1 MSGRALKKVVLE
13 LGSSDPFIVSEDAD
27 LDLTVE
33 TAVVARFQNTGQ
45 DCIAAK
51 RFIVQQNI
59 ATEFT
64 TRFLAAVATL
74 KVSDP
79 SDRDTKIGP
88 MARDEFRHEIEQQ
101 VQQSL
106 DMGASLLAG
115 GHRLEGPGF
124 FFEPT
129 VLGDVVPGMR
139 VFDEETFGP
148 TAAIVVSRDDEESI
162 DLANRSPYGLGASIW
177 TRDIAK
183 AELMARQIDAG
194 MVFING
200 LVVSDP
206 RLPFGGIK
214 RSGYGRELSEFGNP
228 GIRQPK
234 KRFGLDLSADRPSK
248 VLRGREAFLTCK
260 EVLHRGPQGRGRIWH
275 RPEPSGPL
283 STL

>member
-214 RSGYGRELSEFGNP
+214 RSGYGRELSEFG
-228 GIRQPK
+228 IREFVNLK
-234 KRFGLDLSADRPSK
+234 
-248 VLRGREAFLTCK
+248 TIWI
-260 EVLHRGPQGRGRIWH
+260 GPER
-275 RPEPSGPL
+275 
-283 STL
+283 